1 MSRRGPFIR
10 KATVFMDRS
19 ELYPAVDEAIG
30 EQSRHICESA
40 GCVEATEVV
49 EAMEITLADF
59 HELLRDL
66 VLTDLAGLESL
77 VDGRGI
83 NGFGIIEG
91 DEYLV
96 VDHYVPILWQLSD
109 LEESKRVLPIVEWA
123 AMVCLAIGCEGWYKY
138 AVKWRVRVA
147 LSARRRNGSGPA
159 GRKWIHAARSVL
171 AHNQVDWNSAYQCL
185 LPLLIELTYVDTPG
199 DGVAVAGNASIS
211 PGTLSATECL
221 RLAASGRMSLSHP
234 DLSRFSAKEICEAI
248 ETVFGEDS

>member
-1 MSRRGPFIR
+1 
-10 KATVFMDRS
+10 MDRS

-30 EQSRHICESA
+30 EHSLHICESA
-40 GCVEATEVV
+40 GYVEAAEVV
-49 EAMEITLADF
+49 AAMEISLADVQ
-59 HELLRDL
+59 ELLRDL

-96 VDHYVPILWQLSD
+96 VDHYVPILWHLSD
-109 LEESKRVLPIVEWA
+109 LEESERVLPILEWA

-138 AVKWRVRVA
+138 AVRWRVRVA
-147 LSARRRNGSGPA
+147 LSARRRNRSGPA

-171 AHNQVDWNSAYQCL
+171 AHNQVDWNSAYHCL

-199 DGVAVAGNASIS
+199 DGVAVAGNASLS
-211 PGTLSATECL
+211 TGTLSATECL

-234 DLSRFSAKEICEAI
+234 DLSRFSAKEICEAV